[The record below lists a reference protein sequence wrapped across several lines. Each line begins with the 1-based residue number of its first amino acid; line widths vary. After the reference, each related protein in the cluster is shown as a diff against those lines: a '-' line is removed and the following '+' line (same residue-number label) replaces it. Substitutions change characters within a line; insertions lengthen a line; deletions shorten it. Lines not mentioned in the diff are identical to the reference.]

1 MSKIDQKKREKKEAL
16 LLSAF
21 ELFTEKGIQNTS
33 ISEIVKR
40 AKMAKGT
47 FYLYFKDKFDIRDQ
61 LIARQASAL
70 FDRANEELK
79 LNDESNWV
87 SLEECIVALATHIVD
102 QLNESPVLLRFIS
115 KNLSW
120 GVFSNIRIA
129 GMSNR
134 NCMDIFEELL
144 EQSGRKFRQQN
155 LMIFMI
161 VELVNATC
169 YNVILQKQPVTLE
182 ELKPEL
188 NTAICGII
196 SQFEIADTE
205 QEWLLRIKWYCIWRG
220 TGNGEN
226 NGRDNAG
233 ACRSSDDAWN
243 VISRRIYRTVAISQC
258 GDNRVSVSKG
268 RRGSKTAI

>member
-1 MSKIDQKKREKKEAL
+1 MP
-16 LLSAF
+16 
-21 ELFTEKGIQNTS
+21 
-33 ISEIVKR
+33 
-40 AKMAKGT
+40 
-47 FYLYFKDKFDIRDQ
+47 
-61 LIARQASAL
+61 
-70 FDRANEELK
+70 
-79 LNDESNWV
+79 
-87 SLEECIVALATHIVD
+87 THIVD

-205 QEWLLRIKWYCIWRG
+205 QE
-220 TGNGEN
+220 
-226 NGRDNAG
+226 
-233 ACRSSDDAWN
+233 
-243 VISRRIYRTVAISQC
+243 
-258 GDNRVSVSKG
+258 
-268 RRGSKTAI
+268 